1 MNRAKIIS
9 LIAALCRFAP
19 PALALAAGAAMPA
32 AGRETVSFKTSGGC
46 VLEAVYQPASSG
58 SYVFVNTHGLGSGRA
73 EWGTL
78 EGGLKK
84 RGCGYLSLDL
94 RGHGRSLRCPGG
106 RADYKT
112 FSAEQWAGL
121 SADIRAAADYLKSRK
136 VPRERLVLCGA
147 SIGAN
152 LSLKAAAE
160 GLRPAGIVL
169 LSPGLS
175 YAGIEAGAY
184 LEGFGAVP
192 LLLAASEDDAYAWES
207 AGQLAARAKLRGLP
221 AVFRAGPGG
230 HGANMLS
237 EASPGLLNY
246 ILDWA
251 DKLRPPRPGSRLEPP
266 DKTPGASAP
275 LSVQKGRS
283 LSGH

>member
-1 MNRAKIIS
+1 MNHAKILS
-9 LIAALCRFAP
+9 L
-19 PALALAAGAAMPA
+19 ALALAAGAAVSASA
-32 AGRETVSFKTSGGC
+32 AGRETVGFKTSGGC

-58 SYVFVNTHGLGSGRA
+58 SYVFINTHGLGSARA
-73 EWGTL
+73 EWGIL
-78 EGGLKK
+78 EGRLKK
-84 RGCGYLSLDL
+84 KGYGYLSLDL
-94 RGHGRSLRCPGG
+94 RGHGGSLRCPGG

-121 SADIRAAADYLKSRK
+121 SADIRAAAEYLKSRK
-136 VPRERLVLCGA
+136 VPQERLVLCGA

-192 LLLAASEDDAYAWES
+192 LLLAASEDDPYAWES
-207 AGQLAARAKLRGLP
+207 AGQLAARAKTRGLP
-221 AVFRAGPGG
+221 AAFRAGPGG

-237 EASPGLLNY
+237 ASRPELLNHL
-246 ILDWA
+246 LDWA
-251 DKLRPPRPGSRLEPP
+251 GKLRPRA
-266 DKTPGASAP
+266 K
-275 LSVQKGRS
+275 
-283 LSGH
+283 

>member
-1 MNRAKIIS
+1 MSRTKIIL
-9 LIAALCRFAP
+9 LIVVLCRFAP
-19 PALALAAGAAMPA
+19 PAFAAGAAVSARA

-46 VLEAVYQPASSG
+46 VLEAVYQAASSG
-58 SYVFVNTHGLGSGRA
+58 SYVFVNTHGLGSGKG
-73 EWGTL
+73 EWRVL
-78 EGGLKK
+78 EGRLKK
-84 RGCGYLSLDL
+84 KGYGYLSLDL
-94 RGHGRSLRCPGG
+94 KGHGGSLRCPGG

-136 VPRERLVLCGA
+136 VPQKRLVLCGA

-160 GLRPAGIVL
+160 GLSPAGIVL

-184 LEGFGAVP
+184 LESFGAIP
-192 LLLAASEDDAYAWES
+192 LLMAASGDDAYAWES
-207 AGQLAARAKLRGLP
+207 TGQLTARAKLRGLP

-237 EASPGLLNY
+237 EARPELLNY

-251 DKLRPPRPGSRLEPP
+251 DKLRPRA
-266 DKTPGASAP
+266 K
-275 LSVQKGRS
+275 
-283 LSGH
+283 

>member
-1 MNRAKIIS
+1 MRRAKII
-9 LIAALCRFAP
+9 P
-19 PALALAAGAAMPA
+19 LAFVIAAGANMPA

-46 VLEAVYQPASSG
+46 VLEAVYQSASSG
-58 SYVFVNTHGLGSGRA
+58 SYVFVNTHGLGSDKG
-73 EWGTL
+73 EWRVL
-78 EGGLKK
+78 EGRLEK
-84 RGCGYLSLDL
+84 RGYGYLSLDL
-94 RGHGRSLRCPGG
+94 RGHGGSLRCPGG

-136 VPRERLVLCGA
+136 VPQKRLVLCGA

-184 LEGFGAVP
+184 LEGLGAVP
-192 LLLAASEDDAYAWES
+192 LLMAASEDDPYAWES
-207 AGQLAARAKLRGLP
+207 AGQLTARAGVRGMR

-237 EASPGLLNY
+237 ASRPELLNY

-251 DKLRPPRPGSRLEPP
+251 DKLRPRA
-266 DKTPGASAP
+266 K
-275 LSVQKGRS
+275 
-283 LSGH
+283 

>member
-1 MNRAKIIS
+1 MSRAKIIS
-9 LIAALCRFAP
+9 I
-19 PALALAAGAAMPA
+19 ALALAAGVSVPA
-32 AGRETVSFKTSGGC
+32 ACRETVSFKTSGGC
-46 VLEAVYQPASSG
+46 VLQAVYQSASSG
-58 SYVFVNTHGLGSGRA
+58 SYVFVNTHGLGSSRG
-73 EWGTL
+73 EWGIL
-78 EGGLKK
+78 ESRLKK
-84 RGCGYLSLDL
+84 KGYGYLSLDL
-94 RGHGRSLRCPGG
+94 RGHGGSVRCPGG

-136 VPRERLVLCGA
+136 VPQERLVLCGA

-184 LEGFGAVP
+184 LEGLGAVP
-192 LLLAASEDDAYAWES
+192 LLMAASEDDAYAWES
-207 AGQLAARAKLRGLP
+207 AGQLAARAKLRGIP

-230 HGANMLS
+230 HGANMLL
-237 EASPGLLNY
+237 EARPELLNY
-246 ILDWA
+246 ILDWT
-251 DKLRPPRPGSRLEPP
+251 DKLRHTR
-266 DKTPGASAP
+266 
-275 LSVQKGRS
+275 
-283 LSGH
+283 